1 MTSSDNLRR
10 LHFVNALFAG
20 LTGHDLYLAQ
30 QIQSAIAASLENAPD
45 RPADEP
51 ATTAGAGPEEPDAK
65 VRPRD
70 PAFAA
75 AAGRLLER
83 LCDGRQ
89 DHGFFHW
96 DATESATGA
105 TPLFAREQVLTGL
118 KQLAPYREST
128 LLVTNLR
135 PAHCP
140 PRGRWTSRRQREYRE
155 SLALIRDLAAARSR
169 RSASVNILFL

>member
-1 MTSSDNLRR
+1 MTRCDNLRR
-10 LHFVNALFAG
+10 LHFINALFAG

-30 QIQSAIAASLENAPD
+30 QIQSAITTSLTEAEA
-45 RPADEP
+45 RPP
-51 ATTAGAGPEEPDAK
+51 T
-65 VRPRD
+65 D
-70 PAFAA
+70 PAFNAA
-75 AAGRLLER
+75 AARLLER

-96 DATESATGA
+96 DAAESSSAA
-105 TPLFAREQVLTGL
+105 TPLFARENVLAGL
-118 KQLAPYREST
+118 RNLARFREST

-140 PRGRWTSRRQREYRE
+140 PSRRWTSRRQREYGE

-169 RSASVNILFL
+169 RSASLNLLFL

>member
-1 MTSSDNLRR
+1 MTNSDHLRR
-10 LHFVNALFAG
+10 LHFINALFAD
-20 LTGHDLYLAQ
+20 LTGDDLYLAQ
-30 QIQSAIAASLENAPD
+30 QIQAAITTSLTEAVC
-45 RPADEP
+45 RPAERPPPGGEP
-51 ATTAGAGPEEPDAK
+51 ACPGFIEGVESS
-65 VRPRD
+65 D

-75 AAGRLLER
+75 AAARLLER

-96 DATESATGA
+96 DAAESAAAA
-105 TPLFAREQVLTGL
+105 TPLFARERVLAGL
-118 KQLAPYREST
+118 RRLARYREST

-140 PRGRWTSRRQREYRE
+140 PRRRWTSRRQREYRE

-169 RSASVNILFL
+169 RSASVNLLFL

>member
-1 MTSSDNLRR
+1 MTCREDLCR
-10 LHFVNALFAG
+10 LHFINALFAG

-30 QIQSAIAASLENAPD
+30 QILSAITTSLAEAES
-45 RPADEP
+45 RPPSEP
-51 ATTAGAGPEEPDAK
+51 AFT
-65 VRPRD
+65 
-70 PAFAA
+70 A

-83 LCDGRQ
+83 LCEGRQ

-96 DATESATGA
+96 DASDSPAAG
-105 TPLFAREQVLTGL
+105 TPLFTRESVLAGL
-118 KQLAPYREST
+118 KRLAGFREST

-140 PRGRWTSRRQREYRE
+140 PHRRWTSRRQHDYAE

-169 RSASVNILFL
+169 PSASLNLLFL

>member
-1 MTSSDNLRR
+1 MTSSDHLRR

-30 QIQSAIAASLENAPD
+30 QIQAAITASLTEAEN
-45 RPADEP
+45 RPPPGGEP
-51 ATTAGAGPEEPDAK
+51 AEPS
-65 VRPRD
+65 D

-75 AAGRLLER
+75 AAARLLER

-96 DATESATGA
+96 DAAESTAAA
-105 TPLFAREQVLTGL
+105 TPLFAREHVLAGL
-118 KQLAPYREST
+118 RRLARYREST

-140 PRGRWTSRRQREYRE
+140 PCRRWTGRRQREYRE

-169 RSASVNILFL
+169 RSASVNLLFL

>member
-1 MTSSDNLRR
+1 MTPSDNLRR

-30 QIQSAIAASLENAPD
+30 QIQSAITASLEDAPA
-45 RPADEP
+45 RPADDP
-51 ATTAGAGPEEPDAK
+51 AGATDAGAEGADAK
-65 VRPRD
+65 GGTGE
-70 PAFAA
+70 PAFAD

-83 LCDGRQ
+83 LCAGRQ

-96 DATESATGA
+96 DAAESATGA
-105 TPLFAREQVLTGL
+105 TPLFAREQVLAGL

-169 RSASVNILFL
+169 HSASVNLLFL

>member
-10 LHFVNALFAG
+10 LHFINALFAG

-30 QIQSAIAASLENAPD
+30 QIQAAITTSLTDAEN
-45 RPADEP
+45 RPP
-51 ATTAGAGPEEPDAK
+51 S
-65 VRPRD
+65 D
-70 PAFAA
+70 PAFTA

-83 LCDGRQ
+83 LFGGRQ

-96 DATESATGA
+96 DAAESTTAA
-105 TPLFAREQVLTGL
+105 TPLFTRRSVLEGL
-118 KQLAPYREST
+118 KSLARFREST

-140 PRGRWTSRRQREYRE
+140 PNRRWTSRRQREYNE

-169 RSASVNILFL
+169 RSASLNLFFL

>member
-10 LHFVNALFAG
+10 LHYVNALFAG

-30 QIQSAIAASLENAPD
+30 QIQSAIAASLEQAPD
-45 RPADEP
+45 RPANGT
-51 ATTAGAGPEEPDAK
+51 ASAAGAEGPDADC
-65 VRPRD
+65 RPGE

-75 AAGRLLER
+75 AAGRLLAR

-96 DATESATGA
+96 DASESATGA

-118 KQLAPYREST
+118 KHLAPFREST

-169 RSASVNILFL
+169 RSASVNLLFL